1 MTAPAVDH
9 ARQHYATSPGAER
22 QALERL
28 ANILHALR
36 VGVYED
42 PDYGLAS
49 AADYVA
55 ASEFSATVKY
65 ADLLQFQG
73 DTRGDPDW
81 QKMADETLSATAD
94 RRRAYAAAIMDAD
107 ISPEQAVRNMHRL
120 CCEDFNARMEMV
132 IACPEIYTET
142 RIHR

>member
-42 PDYGLAS
+42 PDYGLAN
-49 AADYVA
+49 AAEYVA
-55 ASEFSATVKY
+55 ASEFSATIKY

-73 DTRGDPDW
+73 DTRGERGW
-81 QKMADETLSATAD
+81 QRLAEDTMSATAE
-94 RRRAYAAAIMDAD
+94 RRRAYAAAITDAD
-107 ISPEQAVRNMHRL
+107 IAPEQAVRTMHRL

-132 IACPEIYTET
+132 TACPEIYTET